1 MNTARL
7 VRVYFFGDYFFLI
20 LRSPLTP
27 AEQPAGGFLVL
38 GDRELKV
45 QARQETSAGVLVHLN
60 VHVVVTLETKQKKP
74 ENKISSNSNDRLE
87 NQSTGCSC
95 LLECSH

>member
-60 VHVVVTLETKQKKP
+60 VHVVVTLETKPKK
-74 ENKISSNSNDRLE
+74 KRK
-87 NQSTGCSC
+87 
-95 LLECSH
+95 